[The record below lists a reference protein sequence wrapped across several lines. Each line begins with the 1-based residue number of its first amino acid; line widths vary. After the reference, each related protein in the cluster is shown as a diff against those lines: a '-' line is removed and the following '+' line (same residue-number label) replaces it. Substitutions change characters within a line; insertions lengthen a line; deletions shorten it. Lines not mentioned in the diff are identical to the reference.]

1 MTTFSH
7 ALPTLEGRALASNL
21 IVLGTV
27 EEGPESV
34 PDYSTDPPQVHST
47 FQVAVEDTLR
57 GRAPGA
63 SVSVR
68 VLGGTVEHL
77 RTEWTCSMRMG
88 DRVLLFLTP
97 YYAADREDDTFVP
110 YFRGCYPV
118 SAEGVVMLDGRALLE
133 AHAEAA
139 AAGKRDTMSVEGVR
153 TFIQAALQKREL
165 AQAAQPEREP
175 EEPEISVAGLNAML
189 HVEPGGAR
197 WATLDGGETARRSG
211 G

>member
-1 MTTFSH
+1 MTTLSR
-7 ALPTLEGRALASNL
+7 AVPTLEGRALASNL

-27 EEGPESV
+27 EEGPVSM

-47 FQVAVEDTLR
+47 FRIAVEDTLR

-68 VLGGTVEHL
+68 VLGGNVEEL
-77 RTEWTCSMRMG
+77 RTEWTCSMREG

-110 YFRGCYPV
+110 YFRSCYPV
-118 SAEGVVMLDGRALLE
+118 SPEGVVMLDGRALLE
-133 AHAEAA
+133 VHADAA
-139 AAGKRDTMSVEGVR
+139 AAGKRDTMNIEGVR
-153 TFIQAALQKREL
+153 SFVEAALQKRDL
-165 AQAAQPEREP
+165 ANAAQPEREP
-175 EEPEISVAGLNAML
+175 EEPEVSAAGLNAML

-197 WATLDGGETARRSG
+197 WATLDASEEARRSG

>member
-1 MTTFSH
+1 MTTLSH
-7 ALPTLEGRALASNL
+7 EVPTLEGRALASNL

-27 EEGPESV
+27 EEGPVSL

-47 FQVAVEDTLR
+47 FRVAVEDTLR

-63 SVSVR
+63 SVAVR
-68 VLGGTVEHL
+68 VLGGSVEEL
-77 RTEWTCSMRMG
+77 RTEWTVSMAEG

-97 YYAADREDDTFVP
+97 YYAADRDEDTFVP

-118 SAEGVVMLDGRALLE
+118 SQDGVVALDGRALLE
-133 AHAEAA
+133 AHADAT
-139 AAGKRDTMSVEGVR
+139 AAGKRDTMNVDGVR
-153 TFIQAALQKREL
+153 SFIQAALQRRD
-165 AQAAQPEREP
+165 QTNAAQPEREP
-175 EEPEISVAGLNAML
+175 EEPEISAAGLNAML

-197 WATLDGGETARRSG
+197 WATLDGAEEARRSG